1 MKLLMAS
8 LFGLLGLTVA
18 ATAQETTYSA
28 DSLMAAFDK
37 ASPKTSLKGT
47 DIVLRDVVVDS
58 RDSKITFRSSESNR
72 VICELN
78 PASMTRNKQPAVG
91 TTLTVTG
98 TVRGRGLLG
107 NVTLDNCGFAP
118 APQETA
124 VAAEVIPQPEPE
136 VAIAPGDVVLEPGTA
151 PDAIGEP
158 AGEPAKSA
166 AAPRTAKSARPATGT
181 LQTDAVPAPRAEQPG
196 SIPKNP
202 ADSHRRVYLFYA
214 LLVLS
219 GAIGSSILTRLM
231 GSVRSVEFSRP
242 SLPENRQQIRQA
254 ALQALL
260 EKASRKG

>member
-1 MKLLMAS
+1 MKLLIAS

-58 RDSKITFRSSESNR
+58 RDSKITFRSSQSNR

-78 PASMTRNKQPAVG
+78 PAAMTRNKQPAVG
-91 TTLTVTG
+91 TRLTVTG

-118 APQETA
+118 ASQETA
-124 VAAEVIPQPEPE
+124 VAAEVIPQPEAQ
-136 VAIAPGDVVLEPGTA
+136 VAIAPGDVLLEPGTA
-151 PDAIGEP
+151 DAIGEP

-166 AAPRTAKSARPATGT
+166 AAPRTAKSVRSATGT
-181 LQTDAVPAPRAEQPG
+181 LQKDAVPAPRAEQPG

-202 ADSHRRVYLFYA
+202 GDSHRRVYLFYA

-219 GAIGSSILTRLM
+219 GAIGSSILSRLM

-260 EKASRKG
+260 EKASKAK

>member
-1 MKLLMAS
+1 
-8 LFGLLGLTVA
+8 
-18 ATAQETTYSA
+18 
-28 DSLMAAFDK
+28 
-37 ASPKTSLKGT
+37 
-47 DIVLRDVVVDS
+47 
-58 RDSKITFRSSESNR
+58 
-72 VICELN
+72 
-78 PASMTRNKQPAVG
+78 
-91 TTLTVTG
+91 LTVTG

-118 APQETA
+118 ALQETG

-136 VAIAPGDVVLEPGTA
+136 VATVPGDVVLEPGNA
-151 PDAIGEP
+151 PDAMGEQ
-158 AGEPAKSA
+158 AGEPAKAA

-181 LQTDAVPAPRAEQPG
+181 LQKDAVPAPRAEQPG

-219 GAIGSSILTRLM
+219 GAIGSSILSRLM
-231 GSVRSVEFSRP
+231 GSVRSIEFSRS